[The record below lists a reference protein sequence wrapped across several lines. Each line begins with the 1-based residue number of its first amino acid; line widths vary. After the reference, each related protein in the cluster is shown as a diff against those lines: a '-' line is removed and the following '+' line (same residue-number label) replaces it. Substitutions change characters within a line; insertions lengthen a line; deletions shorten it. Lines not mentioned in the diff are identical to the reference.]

1 MIIEN
6 IFEKDINRSID
17 GVIKA
22 NDLTHIDDE
31 VDEYVITNEIEDKL
45 ETFFD
50 AYASSLSKPSKDIGV
65 WISGFFGSGKSHLL
79 KILSVVM
86 GNQDKYKDIFL
97 DKLASCDT
105 FLQANAKQALSV
117 PTQTILFNIDQQANV
132 MHGDT
137 SSSVLSVFQRVFDD
151 MRGYYGEK
159 AYIAELEKFL
169 DEEGLYESF
178 KSAYLDVAGDTWE
191 NKRHQVLIKRK
202 EFAKALS
209 QTLDIS
215 EEEAKTK
222 LKEFQEDY
230 SLDPHK
236 FTDEVKQYIAKQESN
251 FRLIFLVDEIGQFIA
266 DDVNKMLNLQT
277 IVESLSEKCGSQAW
291 VFVTSQQDIESIM
304 GDINA
309 QQQHDFAR
317 IMGRFKTKLNLT
329 SANADEVIKKRIL
342 SKTEDASV
350 ELRRHYYE
358 QQASLKS
365 LFYFT
370 DGMQYQQIQ
379 TEEDF
384 ESNYPFIPYQFDLL
398 GMSLLELSRHNAM
411 LGRAQSVGE
420 RSMLE
425 LFQNTAK
432 MVKNKEVGILSD
444 FSNFYR
450 PLQTILKTEVIN
462 AIKLAETNPVLD
474 DFDRKVLKTL
484 FLVRYIESFKPNKAN
499 IAILLIS
506 KLDEDKLA
514 LEKRVQE
521 SLNKLENQTF
531 IQRNG
536 ELYFYLTNEEK
547 DIIEEIKN
555 IAIDNYAI
563 NDHLSSVIYDGTM
576 GATNKIT
583 HPDYKQDYHFTRR
596 LDDEVKSSREYEIGI
611 NIITPYYHLQSEAE
625 LISKSQGS
633 HDLLVKLPD
642 DDVLK
647 KEIRLFLQTQKYY
660 KQYASD
666 TSRSESYKRILNEQ
680 VQDNNN
686 RKINITKRI
695 DKLLQGAEF
704 LANGRVLDLK
714 GLDPKT
720 KIVNAFNESILEFYP
735 QRRILREHYKESDI
749 TAILNAADDLTTGS
763 KDNLT
768 EAEQAI
774 VNKISFAKQKN
785 DILTLK
791 TLIEDYGTFP
801 YGWGRWA
808 VICLVASLW
817 RKGRADIK
825 LHGDIL
831 GIKEL
836 GENLTNT
843 HNYPNLV
850 VIQAY
855 TPPTSAIRIVKE
867 IYNEIFSQP
876 LSASEAKDVYTQFK
890 AAMSELVETMKSI
903 YAKQADYPFVSVL
916 KEPIELYE
924 KVSNLMQS
932 DLFEKIGS
940 YQDDLEDSYEDHIS
954 KIKQFMNSGGK
965 VSVYDAIKHFYMREA
980 ANLQYITNKS
990 DIEQLNAFIHDTKP
1004 YRSGLAQK
1012 ANEAFMRVKAELEE
1026 MLNSERARVV
1036 KEADKY
1042 IDLFQNDEDF
1052 NRYLEPAQKNQVQK
1066 PFLDVKSSVDNIYII
1081 DSLKQTISNL
1091 HDTYV
1096 EQSDMADE
1104 MIYLAKVERGEI
1116 IEEKPKPTVKI
1127 SSLQGRF
1134 RGRYLENE
1142 NDVEAYLN
1150 ELKVEL
1156 LKTIQEEKKISL

>member
-1 MIIEN
+1 MIIKD
-6 IFEKDINRSID
+6 IFEKDIDRSID

-50 AYASSLSKPSKDIGV
+50 AYASSLTRPSKDIGV

-86 GNQDKYKDIFL
+86 GDQDRYKDIFL
-97 DKLASCDT
+97 EKLASCDT

-132 MHGDT
+132 MHGDA

-169 DEEGLYESF
+169 DEDGLYDDF
-178 KSAYLDVAGDTWE
+178 KAAYLEVAGDTWE

-209 QTLDIS
+209 QVLDIS
-215 EEEAKTK
+215 EEEARSK

-236 FTDEVKQYIAKQESN
+236 FTDEVKQYIDKREPN

-277 IVESLSEKCGSQAW
+277 IVESLSEKCNSKAW

-304 GDINA
+304 GDINS

-342 SKTEDASV
+342 SKTEEASV

-358 QQASLKS
+358 EQASLKS

-370 DGMQYQQIQ
+370 DGMQFQQIQ
-379 TEEDF
+379 NEEDF
-384 ESNYPFIPYQFDLL
+384 ESNYPFLPYQFDLL

-425 LFQNTAK
+425 LFQNTAQ
-432 MVKNKEVGILSD
+432 MVKKEKVGALSD
-444 FSNFYR
+444 FSNFYKS
-450 PLQTILKTEVIN
+450 LQTILKTEVIN
-462 AIKLAETNPVLD
+462 AIQLAETNPVLD

-484 FLVRYIESFKPNKAN
+484 FLVRYTESFKSNKSN

-506 KLDEDKLA
+506 QLGEDKLA

-521 SLNKLENQTF
+521 SLNRLENQTF

-563 NDHLSSVIYDGTM
+563 NDHLSSIIYDGTL
-576 GATNKIT
+576 GAANKIT
-583 HPDYKQDYHFTRR
+583 HPDFKQDYNFTRR
-596 LDDEVKSSREYEIGI
+596 LDDDVKSSREYELGI
-611 NIITPYYHLQSEAE
+611 NIITPYYHLQREEE
-625 LISKSQGS
+625 LISKSMGT

-666 TSRSESYKRILNEQ
+666 ASRSESYKRILNEQ
-680 VQDNNN
+680 VQDNNS
-686 RKINITKRI
+686 RKVNITKRI
-695 DKLLQGAEF
+695 EQLLQGAEF
-704 LANGRVLDLK
+704 IANGRVLELK

-720 KIVNAFNESILEFYP
+720 KITNAFNEAVLEFYP
-735 QRRILREHYKESDI
+735 QRRVLREHYKESDI
-749 TAILNAADDLTTGS
+749 TAILNAADDLTTGVKGS
-763 KDNLT
+763 LT
-768 EAEQAI
+768 EAEQVI
-774 VNKISFAKQKN
+774 VNKITFAKQKS

-801 YGWGRWA
+801 YGWDRWA
-808 VICLVASLW
+808 IICLLASLW

-825 LHGDIL
+825 LHGDTL
-831 GIKEL
+831 EIKEL
-836 GENLTNT
+836 SENLLNV

-850 VIQAY
+850 VVEAY
-855 TPPTSAIRIVKE
+855 TPPTAAIRVVKE

-876 LSASEAKDVYTQFK
+876 LSASEPKEVYAQFK
-890 AAMSELVETMKSI
+890 TAISELVTTMKVN
-903 YAKQADYPFVSVL
+903 YARVGDYPFVSVL
-916 KEPIELYE
+916 KDPIELFE
-924 KVSNLMQS
+924 KVSKLGQS
-932 DLFEKIGS
+932 DLFEQIGK
-940 YQDDLEDSYEDHIS
+940 YQEDLEDSYEDHIS
-954 KIKQFMNSGGK
+954 KIKQFMNTGGQ
-965 VSVYDAIKHFYMREA
+965 VSVYDAIKHFYIREG
-980 ANLQYITNKS
+980 ANLPYIEDQG
-990 DIEQLNAFIHDTKP
+990 DIEQINAFIHDAKP

-1012 ANEAFMRVKAELEE
+1012 ANEAFLRVKAELSKV
-1026 MLNSERARVV
+1026 LAKERDEVV
-1036 KEADKY
+1036 KQVDAY
-1042 IDLFQNDEDF
+1042 IANFQESKEF
-1052 NRYLEPAQKNQVQK
+1052 NEYLQPEQKNQIQK
-1066 PFLDVKSSVDNIYII
+1066 PFLDLKSAVGNIYII
-1081 DSLKQTISNL
+1081 DSLKQTVSNL
-1091 HDTYV
+1091 HDSYV
-1096 EQSDMADE
+1096 EQNDLADE
-1104 MIYLAKVERGEI
+1104 LIYLAKVERGDI
-1116 IEEKPKPTVKI
+1116 VEEKPKPTVKI
-1127 SSLQGRF
+1127 SSLQSKF
-1134 RGRYLENE
+1134 RGRYLEKKE
-1142 NDVEAYLN
+1142 DVEKYVD
-1150 ELKVEL
+1150 ELKAEL
-1156 LKTIQEEKKISL
+1156 LKTIEDDKKVSL

>member
-22 NDLTHIDDE
+22 NDLTHIDEE
-31 VDEYVITNEIEDKL
+31 VEEYVITNEIEDKL

-50 AYASSLSKPSKDIGV
+50 AYASSLTKPTKDIGV

-97 DKLASCDT
+97 KKLSSCDT
-105 FLQANAKQALSV
+105 FLQANARKALSV

-132 MHGDT
+132 MHGDA

-159 AYIAELEKFL
+159 AYVAELEKFL
-169 DEEGLYESF
+169 DEDGLYERF
-178 KSAYLDVAGDTWE
+178 KTAFLEVVGDTWE
-191 NKRHQVLIKRK
+191 NKRHQVLIRRK

-236 FTDEVKQYIAKQESN
+236 FTDEVKQYITKQEPN

-342 SKTEDASV
+342 SKKEEASV

-358 QQASLKS
+358 HQASLKS

-384 ESNYPFIPYQFDLL
+384 ESNYPFLPYQFDLL

-432 MVKNKEVGILSD
+432 MIKNEEVGTLSD

-450 PLQTILKTEVIN
+450 PLQSILKTEVIN
-462 AIKLAETNPVLD
+462 AIKLSETNPVLN

-484 FLVRYIESFKPNKAN
+484 FLVRYVESFKPNKAN
-499 IAILLIS
+499 IAVLLVS

-555 IAIDNYAI
+555 IPIDNYAI
-563 NDHLSSVIYDGTM
+563 NDHLSSVIYDGIL

-583 HPDYKQDYHFTRR
+583 HPDYKQDYHFTRK
-596 LDDEVKSSREYEIGI
+596 LDDEIKSSREYEIGI
-611 NIITPYYHLQSEAE
+611 NIITPYYHIQNDAE
-625 LISKSQGS
+625 LISKSMGV

-642 DDVLK
+642 DDLLK
-647 KEIRLFLQTQKYY
+647 KEIRLLLQTQKYY
-660 KQYASD
+660 KQHSSD
-666 TSRSESYKRILNEQ
+666 TSRSESYQRILNEQ
-680 VQDNNN
+680 QHENIT
-686 RKINITKRI
+686 RKNNITKRI
-695 DKLLQGAEF
+695 KILLQGAEF
-704 LANGRVLDLK
+704 IANGRVLDLK

-720 KIVNAFNESILEFYP
+720 KIINAFNEAILEFYP

-749 TAILNAADDLTTGS
+749 TAILNATDDLTTGS
-763 KDNLT
+763 NDNLT

-774 VNKISFAKQKN
+774 VNKISLAKQKN

-791 TLIEDYGTFP
+791 TLIDTYSSFP

-817 RKGRADIK
+817 RKGRVDIK

-831 GIKEL
+831 DIKAL
-836 GENLTNT
+836 SENLTNT

-850 VIQAY
+850 IVEAY
-855 TPPTSAIRIVKE
+855 KPPTSAIKVVKE
-867 IYNEIFSQP
+867 IYNEVFNQP
-876 LSASEAKDVYTQFK
+876 LSSSDAKEVYTQFK
-890 AAMSELVETMKSI
+890 TDMSELVRTMKNQ
-903 YAKQADYPFVSVL
+903 YAKKDDYPFVSVL

-924 KVSNLMQS
+924 KVSSLGQS
-932 DLFEKIGS
+932 DFFEKIGS
-940 YQDDLEDSYEDHIS
+940 YQDDIEDYYEDYIS

-965 VSVYDAIKHFYMREA
+965 VSVYEAIKQFYMSEA
-980 ANLQYITNKS
+980 ANLKYITNKS
-990 DIEQLNAFIHDTKP
+990 DIDQLNSFIHDDKP
-1004 YRSGLAQK
+1004 YRSGFAQK

-1026 MLNSERARVV
+1026 ILKKEREVAI
-1036 KEADKY
+1036 KQADHY
-1042 IDLFQNDEDF
+1042 IDLFQSNDEF
-1052 NRYLEPAQKNQVQK
+1052 NNYLTPEQKNKVQK
-1066 PFLDVKSSVDNIYII
+1066 PFLDFKNGVDNVHIV
-1081 DSLKQTISNL
+1081 DSLKHSISSMSDL
-1091 HDTYV
+1091 YIT
-1096 EQSDMADE
+1096 QLDMADE
-1104 MIYLAKVERGEI
+1104 MIYQAKIEKGEI
-1116 IEEKPKPTVKI
+1116 EVEKPKPTVSI
-1127 SSLQGRF
+1127 GALQYRF
-1134 RGRYLENE
+1134 RGKFLESE
-1142 NDVEAYLN
+1142 EDVESFVN
-1150 ELKVEL
+1150 ELKEEL